1 MSLHNK
7 VYCRDPPDVKYVK
20 MCVGSECTGADPGI
34 LENGGGGGGGG
45 GGGRVLEKA
54 GP

>member
-1 MSLHNK
+1 MFGGRFLSLPGIEQH
-7 VYCRDPPDVKYVK
+7 
-20 MCVGSECTGADPGI
+20 ADPGI
-34 LENGGGGGGGG
+34 LEGG

>member
-34 LENGGGGGGGG
+34 LENGGG
-45 GGGRVLEKA
+45 A
-54 GP
+54 GSLKRQVRKNFQTD